1 MAKEGERDSVI
12 QCFRGRIKI
21 PRPEL
26 GEGLTG
32 IAEDGVEGEAGWIK
46 AYRFAS
52 CTAVTLWEEPDG
64 GQWEE
69 LVLDYS
75 HFCFHDFGLDT
86 EMKI

>member
-1 MAKEGERDSVI
+1 MNTRYGERARERDSVI

-64 GQWEE
+64 GSGRS
-69 LVLDYS
+69 L
-75 HFCFHDFGLDT
+75 F
-86 EMKI
+86 